1 MLARIAHELFWLG
14 RNVSRAEHTAR
25 LIDGVFQADIQGSHD
40 DPAGVTL
47 SWDAVLAIMGSTA
60 ALRYAGEGGVATF
73 DTRGDHSR
81 ASRDETVALLSTD
94 HTNVNSVVASVE
106 RARQGARTVRDVIS
120 AEMWEAINGFQLGLG
135 EAAVGVTGYGGPYS
149 FVAYVKSR
157 AALFWGVAAR
167 TMLRDEAY
175 AFLDAGG
182 RFEGADMVLRM
193 LRVALPVTDET
204 ADEHV
209 FSLRDGQALAL
220 LQAVGGLQAYRR
232 ASVSAPSAAA
242 VSSFLLFTL
251 SYPDSVAASISA
263 VRDALLLADAS
274 PRSSDPVLRLSR
286 VLADLDFRGRVGAD
300 ANHGL
305 LELCELVGRELALAD
320 VDISERYFG
329 GVAPAERMMTA

>member
-25 LIDGVFQADIQGSHD
+25 LIDGVFHADVQGSHD
-40 DPAGVTL
+40 DPSGVTL
-47 SWDAVLAIMGSTA
+47 SWEAVLAIMGSK
-60 ALRYAGEGGVATF
+60 ATSRF
-73 DTRGDHSR
+73 DGPATVRGR

-94 HTNVNSVVASVE
+94 TGNVNSVVSSVL
-106 RARQGARTVRDVIS
+106 RAREGARTVRDVIS
-120 AEMWEAINGFQLGLG
+120 AEMWEAINGFHLGLG

-149 FVAYVKSR
+149 FVSYVKSR

-175 AFLDAGG
+175 SFLDAGG

-193 LRVALPVTDET
+193 LRVALPAPGESS
-204 ADEHV
+204 DEHV

-232 ASVSAPSAAA
+232 ASASAPSASA
-242 VSSFLLFTL
+242 VASFLLFTQ
-251 SYPDSVAASISA
+251 SYPDSVASSISA
-263 VRDALLLADAS
+263 VRDDLLLADAS
-274 PRSSDPVLRLSR
+274 PRTSDPVLRLSR
-286 VLADLDFRGRVGAD
+286 VLADLGFRGRVAA
-300 ANHGL
+300 ANDGL
-305 LELCELVGRELALAD
+305 LEVCEIVGGELALAD

>member
-14 RNVSRAEHTAR
+14 RSVSRAEHTAR
-25 LIDGVFQADIQGSHD
+25 LIDGVFQADVQAYHE

-47 SWDAVLAIMGSTA
+47 SWEAVLAIMGSTA
-60 ALRYAGEGGVATF
+60 VTAHT
-73 DTRGDHSR
+73 R

-94 HTNVNSVVASVE
+94 DSNVNSVVASVA
-106 RARQGARTVRDVIS
+106 RAREGARTVRDVIS

-135 EAAVGVTGYGGPYS
+135 EAAIGVTGYAGPYS
-149 FVAYVKSR
+149 FVSYVKSR

-182 RFEGADMVLRM
+182 RFEGADMVVRM
-193 LRVALPVTDET
+193 LRVALPAPEEPS
-204 ADEHV
+204 EHQG
-209 FSLRDGQALAL
+209 FSQRDGQALAL

-232 ASVSAPSAAA
+232 ASASAPSAAA
-242 VSSFLLFTL
+242 VASFLLFTA

-274 PRSSDPVLRLSR
+274 PRTSDPVLRLSR
-286 VLADLDFRGRVGAD
+286 ILADLGFRGRSA
-300 ANHGL
+300 AAHSGL
-305 LELCELVGRELALAD
+305 LEVCELVGSELTLVD
-320 VDISERYFG
+320 TDISERYFG
-329 GVAPAERMMTA
+329 GVAPAERIMTA

>member
-25 LIDGVFQADIQGSHD
+25 LIDGVFQADVQAYHE
-40 DPAGVTL
+40 DPSGVTL

-60 ALRYAGEGGVATF
+60 TTAHA
-73 DTRGDHSR
+73 R

-94 HTNVNSVVASVE
+94 DSNVNSVVASVA
-106 RARQGARTVRDVIS
+106 RAREGARTVRDVIS

-135 EAAVGVTGYGGPYS
+135 EAAIGVTGYAGPYS
-149 FVAYVKSR
+149 FVSYVKSR
-157 AALFWGVAAR
+157 AALFWGVASR

-193 LRVALPVTDET
+193 LRVALPAPEESS
-204 ADEHV
+204 EHQG

-232 ASVSAPSAAA
+232 ASASAPSAAA
-242 VSSFLLFTL
+242 VSSFLLFTP
-251 SYPDSVAASISA
+251 SYPDSVSASIAA
-263 VRDALLLADAS
+263 VRDALLIADAS
-274 PRSSDPVLRLSR
+274 PRTSDPVLRLSR
-286 VLADLDFRGRVGAD
+286 LLADLGFRTRSVTAGG
-300 ANHGL
+300 NL
-305 LELCELVGRELALAD
+305 LEVCELVGSELAMVD
-320 VDISERYFG
+320 TDISDRYFG
-329 GVAPAERMMTA
+329 GVAPAERMMMA

>member
-25 LIDGVFQADIQGSHD
+25 LIDGVFQADVQGSHD
-40 DPAGVTL
+40 DPSGVTL
-47 SWDAVLAIMGSTA
+47 SWEAVLAIMGSTA
-60 ALRYAGEGGVATF
+60 APRDAGEASPGFERQAGH
-73 DTRGDHSR
+73 GR

-94 HTNVNSVVASVE
+94 HQNVNSVVASVE
-106 RARQGARTVRDVIS
+106 RAREGARTVRDVIS

-135 EAAVGVTGYGGPYS
+135 EAAVGVTGYAGPYS

-157 AALFWGVAAR
+157 SALFWGVAAR

-193 LRVALPVTDET
+193 LRVALPSTGESP
-204 ADEHV
+204 DEHV

-232 ASVSAPSAAA
+232 ASASAPSAAA
-242 VSSFLLFTL
+242 VASFLLFTQ

-274 PRSSDPVLRLSR
+274 PRTSDPVLRLSR
-286 VLADLDFRGRVGAD
+286 VLADLGFRERVSAD
-300 ANHGL
+300 ADNGL
-305 LELCELVGRELALAD
+305 LEVCEIVGSELALVD

>member
-1 MLARIAHELFWLG
+1 
-14 RNVSRAEHTAR
+14 
-25 LIDGVFQADIQGSHD
+25 
-40 DPAGVTL
+40 VTL
-47 SWDAVLAIMGSTA
+47 SWEAVLAIMGSTA
-60 ALRYAGEGGVATF
+60 TERFDGPATA
-73 DTRGDHSR
+73 RGR

-94 HTNVNSVVASVE
+94 PANVNSVVSSVL
-106 RARQGARTVRDVIS
+106 RAREGARTVRDVIS
-120 AEMWEAINGFQLGLG
+120 AEMWEAINGFHLGLG

-149 FVAYVKSR
+149 FVSYVKSR

-175 AFLDAGG
+175 SFLDAGG

-193 LRVALPVTDET
+193 LRVALPAPGESS
-204 ADEHV
+204 DEHV

-232 ASVSAPSAAA
+232 ASASAPSASA
-242 VSSFLLFTL
+242 VASFLLFTQ

-263 VRDALLLADAS
+263 VRDDLMLADAS
-274 PRSSDPVLRLSR
+274 PRTSDPVLRLSR
-286 VLADLDFRGRVGAD
+286 VLADLGFRGRVAAAQAD
-300 ANHGL
+300 L
-305 LELCELVGRELALAD
+305 LEVCEIVGGELALAD